1 MKTDKY
7 HIRFFRVGEASKG
20 GDAIV
25 IEVFDEED
33 NPHIAIIDGGYA
45 DDGQRIV
52 DYLVNKYS
60 NGGKNK
66 VKVAY
71 VFNTHPDLDHISG
84 LKTVLESDKLKI
96 GYLLYNRPWR
106 DAGLKKEWFSD
117 GRITKDSL
125 VNRIKKTFGVA
136 DELESLANKKG
147 IKIHAAK
154 AGLGC
159 WNGVLQVLG
168 PSDTLYK
175 RNLLISDKTP
185 DSFLSKYNKSYQPS
199 SLSEEDYE
207 PKEDEVIE
215 WIDEEQTSEINQTS
229 IVLAL
234 VLGNYKFLFTG
245 DAGKEALDEALDYW
259 KSCGHETTEFSVV
272 QLPHHGSRKN
282 INPSILARLNAPE
295 FVISCPPDGMK
306 EGHPSRR
313 LINKILEM
321 NSEAEIYTT
330 TDCSSFNFHRGVQTD
345 YNAQKPA
352 TIYSKMDGKV
362 ECQPS
367 K

>member
-45 DDGQRIV
+45 ADGQRIV
-52 DYLVNKYS
+52 DYLYDKYS
-60 NGGKNK
+60 NDGKNK
-66 VKVAY
+66 VKVDF

-84 LKTVLESDKLKI
+84 LKYVLESDKLKI

-106 DAGLKKEWFSD
+106 DAGLKKGWFSD
-117 GRITKDSL
+117 RRITQNSL
-125 VNRIKKTFGVA
+125 VNRIKDSFGLA
-136 DELESLANKKG
+136 DDLESLANKNE

-154 AGLGC
+154 AGLSC
-159 WNGVLQVLG
+159 WNGILQVLG

-185 DSFLSKYNKSYQPS
+185 DSFLSKYNKSYQQS

-207 PKEDEVIE
+207 PKVGEVIE

-229 IVLAL
+229 IVLAFI
-234 VLGNYKFLFTG
+234 LGNFKLLFTG
-245 DAGKEALDEALDYW
+245 DAGKAALNDALDYW
-259 KSCGHETTEFSVV
+259 ESLGYNASDFSVV

-282 INPSILARLNAPE
+282 IDPSILARFNASE
-295 FVISCPPDGMK
+295 YIISCPPDGIK

-313 LINKILEM
+313 LINKIIEL
-321 NSEAEIYTT
+321 NSKAEIYTT
-330 TDCSSFNFHRGVQTD
+330 ANCSSFNFHKGVKVK
-345 YNAQKPA
+345 YNAQKPE
-352 TIYSKMDGKV
+352 IVYPKMDGKV
-362 ECQPS
+362 AIVS

>member
-7 HIRFFRVGEASKG
+7 HIRFFSVGKASKG

-25 IEVFDEED
+25 IEVFDEND

-45 DDGQRIV
+45 EDGQRIV
-52 DYLVNKYS
+52 DYLVCKYS
-60 NGGKNK
+60 NDGKSKIK
-66 VKVAY
+66 VDY
-71 VFNTHPDLDHISG
+71 VINTHPDLDHISG
-84 LKTVLESDKLKI
+84 LKTVLESEKLEI
-96 GYLLYNRPWR
+96 GVFVYNRPWK
-106 DAGLKKEWFSD
+106 DAGLQKGWFAD
-117 GRITKDSL
+117 KRITPTSL
-125 VNRIKKTFGVA
+125 VNRIKKSFGLA
-136 DELESLANKKG
+136 DNLEDIAKTKHVKVCSCKTGSCGWGGTLLA
-147 IKIHAAK
+147 
-154 AGLGC
+154 
-159 WNGVLQVLG
+159 LG
-168 PSDTLYK
+168 PSDSLYK

-199 SLSEEDYE
+199 SLLEEDYE
-207 PKEDEVIE
+207 PKDGEAIE
-215 WIDEEQTSEINQTS
+215 WMDEEQTSEINQTS

-245 DAGKEALDEALDYW
+245 DAGKDALNEALDYW
-259 KSCGHETTEFSVV
+259 ESCGHKATEFSVV

-282 INPSILARLNAPE
+282 INPSILTRLNASE
-295 FVISCPPDGMK
+295 YIVSCPPDGIK

-330 TDCSSFNFHRGVQTD
+330 ADCSCFNFHRGVQTD

-362 ECQPS
+362 GCAT

>member
-7 HIRFFRVGEASKG
+7 HIRFFRVGDASKG

-66 VKVAY
+66 VKVDY

-96 GYLLYNRPWR
+96 GYLLYNRPWK

-125 VNRIKKTFGVA
+125 VNRIKDSFGAA
-136 DELESLANKKG
+136 DDLESLANKNG

-154 AGLGC
+154 AGLSC
-159 WNGVLQVLG
+159 WNGILQVLG

-175 RNLLISDKTP
+175 SNLLISDKTP
-185 DSFLSKYNKSYQPS
+185 DSFLSKYNKNYQPS

-207 PKEDEVIE
+207 PEAGKSIE

-229 IVLAL
+229 IVLAF
-234 VLGNYKFLFTG
+234 VLGDYKFLFTG
-245 DAGKEALDEALDYW
+245 DAGKDALSEALNYW
-259 KSCGHETTEFSVV
+259 ESCGYEASAFSVV

-282 INPSILARLNAPE
+282 IDPGILSRLKASE
-295 FVISCPPDGMK
+295 YIISCPPEGMK

-321 NSEAEIYTT
+321 NSKAEIYTT
-330 TDCSSFNFHRGVQTD
+330 ADCSSFNFHKGVQVN
-345 YNAQKPA
+345 YNAQKPE
-352 TIYSKMDGKV
+352 TVHHKMDGKAA
-362 ECQPS
+362 